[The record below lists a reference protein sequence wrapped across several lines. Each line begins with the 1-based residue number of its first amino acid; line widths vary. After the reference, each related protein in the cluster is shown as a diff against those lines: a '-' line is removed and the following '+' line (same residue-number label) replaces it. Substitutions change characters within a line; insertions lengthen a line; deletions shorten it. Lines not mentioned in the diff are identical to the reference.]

1 LENALMPIL
10 AHSFKLAVRSTFLIA
25 AFLCV
30 SQQVL
35 HALFPLLDGRVNITS
50 SVSEQYD
57 SNIGS
62 SPDDPISDQ
71 ILTMQSELVFSR
83 EVGLVAV
90 NANVGLEI
98 GRFHQDRRLNY
109 ENTRASLNFNY
120 PNGSDSN
127 LQAIITG
134 NFLEAS
140 SANPIIGERVGSQTM
155 SLSTKLRYDF
165 LPIYGVGVNFD
176 RNFVSSQIAPSGTQ
190 LSDVEQ
196 QTLGAQFFYTYSELL
211 EFKATYRRRE
221 NLITGIASDSISVLN
236 ASNMSGIDET
246 LSVGVDGQFTALLS
260 GGINV
265 GVQRRSLNSGVEEP
279 VSIFSATNFIWTIR
293 PDVTQVNLGIN
304 ADSTPTPTNDSI
316 LGMNYNLSINH
327 TFSTFFSG
335 SGGVSYGTTEFT
347 STPSLGPGSAFREDK
362 TYGVNLSFIATF
374 NEYLQTGISGNHTW
388 TETNSGSGFNRTS
401 LQVNLNL
408 KF

>member
-1 LENALMPIL
+1 MP
-10 AHSFKLAVRSTFLIA
+10 FLIDFQKVTKVTLA
-25 AFLCV
+25 LWIFLNV
-30 SQQVL
+30 SLHTL

-50 SVSEQYD
+50 TISEQYD
-57 SNIGS
+57 SNVGA

-71 ILTMQSELVFSR
+71 ILTMQSGLVFSR

-90 NANVGLEI
+90 NANMGLEI

-109 ENTRASLNFNY
+109 ENSRASLSFNY

-127 LQAIITG
+127 LTASING
-134 NFLEAS
+134 KFLEAS
-140 SANPIIGERVGSQTM
+140 SANPIIGERIGSETL
-155 SLSTKLRYDF
+155 SLSTKLRYNF

-176 RNFVSSQIAPSGTQ
+176 RNFVTSKIAPSGTQ

-196 QTLGAQFFYTYSELL
+196 QSFGAQFFYTYSELL
-211 EFKATYRRRE
+211 EFKAVYRRRE

-236 ASNMSGIDET
+236 ANSMSGIDET
-246 LSVGVDGQFTALLS
+246 FSVGADGQLTALLT

-265 GVQRRSLNSGVEEP
+265 GVQRRSLNNGFEAPASF
-279 VSIFSATNFIWTIR
+279 FSVTNFVWTIR
-293 PDVTQVNLGIN
+293 PDVTQVTLRIN

-316 LGMNYNLSINH
+316 LGINYNLSINH
-327 TFSTFFSG
+327 TFSAFFSG
-335 SGGVSYGTTEFT
+335 SAGVSYGTTEFT

-362 TYGVNLSFIATF
+362 NYGVNLSFNAVF

-401 LQVNLNL
+401 LGVNVNL